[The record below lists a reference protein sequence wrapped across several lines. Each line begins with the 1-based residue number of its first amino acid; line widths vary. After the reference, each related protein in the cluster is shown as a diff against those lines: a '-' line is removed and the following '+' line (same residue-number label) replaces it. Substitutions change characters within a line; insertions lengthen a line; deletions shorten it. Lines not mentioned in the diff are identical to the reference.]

1 VSEPRQ
7 PILVLGGTG
16 HYGHA
21 IVRYLLDAGQLV
33 RVLSRDTAAARA
45 LLDERVEV
53 LEGDITA
60 AASREQALAGARAAV
75 IAVSAFSR
83 AAIRRRMAIERDG
96 VLAVLEAA
104 ARVGVRRVV
113 ALSGYEMRRDLI
125 ERHGFQ
131 EFARPMLDVQR
142 ALEASQLDWT
152 ILGCGV
158 SMEIFFATLRGD
170 RMMVPGGG
178 PPGLPVVSQQDVGAI
193 TAQAVLR
200 DDLGGLRFRVPGP
213 EAISFPEAAARIS
226 KVWGRPL
233 RVVSVP
239 LTLLKIAAALSRP
252 FTPFVGQLVL
262 AATLMN
268 NFPQDLVAEVP
279 ADHQRLRD
287 TFDYAPT
294 TLEMEAQRRAK

>member
-1 VSEPRQ
+1 MSEPQQ
-7 PILVLGGTG
+7 PVLVLGGTG
-16 HYGHA
+16 HYGQV
-21 IVRYLLDAGQLV
+21 IVRHLLDAGQPV
-33 RVLSRDTAAARA
+33 RVLSRNAAAARA
-45 LLDERVEV
+45 LLGERVEV
-53 LEGDITA
+53 LGGDITA
-60 AASREQALAGARAAV
+60 ATSREQALAGVRAAV

-83 AAIRRRMAIERDG
+83 KAIRRRMAIERDG
-96 VLAVLEAA
+96 VLAVLEEA
-104 ARVGVRRVV
+104 ARVGVQRVV
-113 ALSGYEMRRDLI
+113 ALSGYEMRLDFI
-125 ERHGFQ
+125 ERHRLH

-142 ALEASQLDWT
+142 ALEASPLDWT

-158 SMEIFFATLRGD
+158 SMEIFFAMLRGA

-213 EAISFPEAAARIS
+213 EAISFPAAAARIS

-233 RVVSVP
+233 RVVRIP
-239 LTLLKIAAALSRP
+239 LTLLKIAAFLSRP
-252 FTPFVGQLVL
+252 FTPLVRQVVL

-268 NFPQDLVAEVP
+268 RFPQDLVAEVP

-287 TFDYAPT
+287 TFDYTPT
-294 TLEMEAQRRAK
+294 TLEMEAQRRAP